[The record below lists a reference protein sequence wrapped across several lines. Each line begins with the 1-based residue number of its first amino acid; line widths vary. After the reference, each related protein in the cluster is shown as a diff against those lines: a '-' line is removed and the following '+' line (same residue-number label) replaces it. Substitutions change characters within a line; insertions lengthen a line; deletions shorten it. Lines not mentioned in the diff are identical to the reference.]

1 MTEEE
6 PNTVGSRIWDSS
18 ADTDWNVIASLSE
31 EEVTSLLTDNTFGR
45 VAVNA
50 PGGPLVFPVRYSYQ
64 APYALIRTALV
75 SELEAVSRQDVTL
88 TVDDIGFDQQWA
100 WSILARGWASDTSGS
115 MDAMSEAMQSQSI
128 SSWVGTDSD
137 ARFRIEVKAVS
148 GWRFG
153 AAPERRPNDLQIWN
167 ESLSGPGSNVG
178 PPRDEMS
185 T

>member
-6 PNTVGSRIWDSS
+6 PNTGSPRIWDSS
-18 ADTDWNVIASLSE
+18 TDGDWNVVGALMN

-45 VAVNA
+45 LAVNA

-64 APYALIRTALV
+64 APYAVIRTALV

-100 WSILARGWASDTSGS
+100 WSILARGWASDTSAS
-115 MDAMSEAMQSQSI
+115 MDASSESIQSQNI
-128 SSWVGTDSD
+128 SSWVATGSD
-137 ARFRIEVKAVS
+137 ARFRVNIKTLS

-153 AAPERRPNDLQIWN
+153 RAPERRPSDLQIWN
-167 ESLSGPGSNVG
+167 DSISQVTSTNG
-178 PPRDEMS
+178 PPQDES

>member
-1 MTEEE
+1 MTEEV
-6 PNTVGSRIWDSS
+6 PLTVASRIWDSS
-18 ADTDWNVIASLSE
+18 ADTDWNVIASLTE
-31 EEVTSLLTDNTFGR
+31 DEVTSLLTDNTFGR
-45 VAVNA
+45 LAVNA
-50 PGGPLVFPVRYSYQ
+50 PGGPLIFPVRYSYQ

-115 MDAMSEAMQSQSI
+115 MDATSEEMQHQSI
-128 SSWVGTDSD
+128 TSWVKTDTD
-137 ARFRIEVKAVS
+137 ARFRVEVKAVS

-153 AAPERRPNDLQIWN
+153 TAPERRPNDLQTWN
-167 ESLSGPGSNVG
+167 ESLSGGVTTVG
-178 PPRDEMS
+178 PPQEETS